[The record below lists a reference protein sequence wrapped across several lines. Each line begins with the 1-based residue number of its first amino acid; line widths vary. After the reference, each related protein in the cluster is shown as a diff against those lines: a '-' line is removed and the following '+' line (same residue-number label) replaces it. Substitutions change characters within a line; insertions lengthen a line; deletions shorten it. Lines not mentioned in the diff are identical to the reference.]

1 MRTGQGSLCVAT
13 GRVRLYVTQV
23 AYSETMRC
31 DAYTLLKFI
40 SVRNELETSVGR
52 LDKKKGEI
60 DLFGHQGLFR
70 SQ

>member
-1 MRTGQGSLCVAT
+1 MRGEFFILC
-13 GRVRLYVTQV
+13 LS
-23 AYSETMRC
+23 YSKHKTVNAVLR
-31 DAYTLLKFI
+31 YLKL
-40 SVRNELETSVGR
+40 VCARNELETSVGR